1 MIRDLASLL
10 APLPEQS
17 FLEHFLE
24 KKRLHVTSKEPER
37 AVQLLPWATI
47 NHIIEWDVLPADRF
61 KVMRAANRLPPL
73 MFREQEGLQRLRAGP
88 LQALLSQG
96 ASLVI
101 DGIDEIVPQIGRL
114 TDAMERRLAH
124 NVGVNAYLSFGR
136 GSAFKAHWDLHDV
149 LVVQVHG
156 SKRWRSYGTP
166 IPFPDEGIKKNKQDL
181 PTEIVWEGLL
191 EPGDLLYLPRGEVH
205 EAMLEGK
212 NSVHLTIR
220 IVPRRGSDFVRWVAK
235 QASADELFR
244 MDLTRLGGEAALR
257 RHETR
262 LKERLHILID
272 STSLAAYLDSDDQ
285 ERTPRALFSIGQD
298 DQLGEDTFVV
308 PTLRRR
314 TSLLTEVEDE
324 VAVTIGGE
332 QYRVSAAARRVLSF
346 LLDRNGLR
354 FGELLVVLRGAMSEE
369 TLREAVLELVKRGLA
384 ALGPRESP

>member
-1 MIRDLASLL
+1 MLFRWTGCERSNMIRDLASLL

-24 KKRLHVTSKEPER
+24 KKRLHVSSKEPER

-47 NHIIEWDVLPADRF
+47 NHIIEWDMLPADRF

-205 EAMLEGK
+205 EATLEGK

-244 MDLTRLGGEAALR
+244 MD
-257 RHETR
+257 
-262 LKERLHILID
+262 
-272 STSLAAYLDSDDQ
+272 SD
-285 ERTPRALFSIGQD
+285 PVG
-298 DQLGEDTFVV
+298 
-308 PTLRRR
+308 
-314 TSLLTEVEDE
+314 
-324 VAVTIGGE
+324 
-332 QYRVSAAARRVLSF
+332 
-346 LLDRNGLR
+346 
-354 FGELLVVLRGAMSEE
+354 
-369 TLREAVLELVKRGLA
+369 
-384 ALGPRESP
+384 